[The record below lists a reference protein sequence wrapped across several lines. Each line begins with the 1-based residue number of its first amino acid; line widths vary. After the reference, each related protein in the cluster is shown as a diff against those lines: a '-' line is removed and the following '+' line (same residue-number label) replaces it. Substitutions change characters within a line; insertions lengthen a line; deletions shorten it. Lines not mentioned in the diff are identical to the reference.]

1 MVWYIPPLSPIMSYF
16 EGRDSIKNP
25 DMIFPGIDEM
35 RVPVDYLANLLT
47 GGNIPVIKSAL
58 YKLAMMRLYMRAR
71 TSGKSFDESKLT
83 RVGLDANTA
92 TSLYRLL
99 AIAKYED
106 RFVIPRSHKEKF
118 EDAQSEQG
126 TVGYDEC
133 EGCALAPQ
141 HSSMFKKAEAGESTN
156 QIYAESFYGGIW
168 RD

>member
-1 MVWYIPPLSPIMSYF
+1 MSYF
-16 EGRDSIKNP
+16 EGRDSMKNP
-25 DMIFPGIDEM
+25 EMIFPGIDQM
-35 RVPVDYLANLLT
+35 RVPVEYLANLLT
-47 GGNIPVIKSAL
+47 GGNVPVIKQAL
-58 YKLAMMRLYMRAR
+58 YKLAMMRLYMRAK
-71 TSGKSFDESKLT
+71 TAGQDFDTTKLAKVDLT
-83 RVGLDANTA
+83 ENSA

-106 RFVIPRSHKEKF
+106 RFVIPQSNKSQF

-126 TVGYDEC
+126 TLGYDEC